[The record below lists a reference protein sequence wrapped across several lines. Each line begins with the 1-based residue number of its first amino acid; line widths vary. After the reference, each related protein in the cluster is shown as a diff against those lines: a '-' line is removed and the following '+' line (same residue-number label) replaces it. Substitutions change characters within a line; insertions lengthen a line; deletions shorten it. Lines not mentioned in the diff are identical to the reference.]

1 MGETMSLATMRKL
14 ASAALLAG
22 FVMAGCSKGQ
32 APSPAPGPSA
42 SGSASPA
49 ASEEEAEAP
58 ELGSVMA
65 QVGRRFELAGRAMV
79 ANRFELAEFEVGEL
93 GELFENDVPRA
104 KLPKEGPTGQIRP
117 MAKAF
122 LDSVPPAL
130 TKAAGSKD
138 KAKFA
143 TAFAGAAAQCNT
155 CHAAAAKGFI
165 QVPTVPGKEVPV
177 MDAVPE
183 GAGGK

>member
-1 MGETMSLATMRKL
+1 MSLATMKKL
-14 ASAALLAG
+14 ASAALLIGIGLA
-22 FVMAGCSKGQ
+22 ACSRGN
-32 APSPAPGPSA
+32 PAPPGGASAPAPSA
-42 SGSASPA
+42 SPDA
-49 ASEEEAEAP
+49 EEAP

-79 ANRFELAEFEVGEL
+79 ANRVELAEFEVGEL

-122 LDSVPPAL
+122 GESVPADL
-130 TKAAGSKD
+130 AKAAASKD

-143 TAFAGAAAQCNT
+143 TAFAGAAAQCNA

-177 MDAVPE
+177 MDVVTE
-183 GAGGK
+183 GAGK